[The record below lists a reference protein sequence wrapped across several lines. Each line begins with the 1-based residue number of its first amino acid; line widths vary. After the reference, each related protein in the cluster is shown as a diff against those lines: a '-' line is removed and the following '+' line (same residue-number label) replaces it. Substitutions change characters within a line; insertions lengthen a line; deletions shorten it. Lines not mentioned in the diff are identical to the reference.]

1 MTVRVQDGRVATKQW
16 IDAPEDLVH
25 IKRTATVEES
35 LSGSFFS
42 GSKPLWYSY
51 VRVCGLL
58 GCDIFTPIESIV

>member
-42 GSKPLWYSY
+42 GSKPLCY

-58 GCDIFTPIESIV
+58 GCDIFTPVESIV